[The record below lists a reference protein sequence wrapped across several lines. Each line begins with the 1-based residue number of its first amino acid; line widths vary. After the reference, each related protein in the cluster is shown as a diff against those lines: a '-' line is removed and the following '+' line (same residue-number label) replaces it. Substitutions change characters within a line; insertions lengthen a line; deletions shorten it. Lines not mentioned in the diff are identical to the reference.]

1 MQRSLENAYE
11 CVVAYSQKL
20 PQVCATSLPSSWILD
35 PVLFQE
41 LRCPGAPTEATGLLK
56 VQKQSLAYKSCLPSL
71 CRSCLCVNAYFKVCV
86 SALCPKKPGVPRE
99 GNGVQ
104 LGEPLAK
111 RAHVLSLAPWGR
123 VPHCT
128 DTEIP
133 VKEKQSSSWGVTGLC
148 SSHWGWFLT
157 WNNVGKCSA
166 WQCRKLIRRLSR
178 PNSCAVP
185 RAWEIF
191 FLCACVQ
198 L

>member
-1 MQRSLENAYE
+1 MQRSLDNAYE

-41 LRCPGAPTEATGLLK
+41 LRCPGAPTEAMGLLK

-86 SALCPKKPGVPRE
+86 SALCPRKPGVPGE
-99 GNGVQ
+99 ANGVQ

-133 VKEKQSSSWGVTGLC
+133 VRRNRAALEGSLGCAL
-148 SSHWGWFLT
+148 LT
-157 WNNVGKCSA
+157 EDGS
-166 WQCRKLIRRLSR
+166 
-178 PNSCAVP
+178 
-185 RAWEIF
+185 
-191 FLCACVQ
+191 
-198 L
+198 